1 MEIAYLSDLGK
12 MRKNNEDY
20 VGKFVNKAGAVM
32 VIVADGLGG
41 HNGGEVA
48 SEMAVPHLG
57 YYFSETSFFSISQA
71 STWLSKKVDEENSL
85 ILKNSLHYKDLRG
98 MGTTLVVAII
108 FEQEFLLAHIGDSR
122 GYILEKGNLTRVTED
137 HSLVNELIKEGELS
151 PEEAEHHPKKNIITR
166 SLGISKNSE
175 LDEEFFQITK
185 NSILMLCTDGLTNM
199 VEDTKLERLLNISES
214 LPDKCQRLVDEANRA
229 GGNDNISVLLVSFDE
244 EVKY

>member
-48 SEMAVPHLG
+48 SEMAVSHLG

-108 FEQEFLLAHIGDSR
+108 FEQ
-122 GYILEKGNLTRVTED
+122 
-137 HSLVNELIKEGELS
+137 
-151 PEEAEHHPKKNIITR
+151 
-166 SLGISKNSE
+166 
-175 LDEEFFQITK
+175 
-185 NSILMLCTDGLTNM
+185 
-199 VEDTKLERLLNISES
+199 
-214 LPDKCQRLVDEANRA
+214 
-229 GGNDNISVLLVSFDE
+229 
-244 EVKY
+244 